1 MDLYKNCRLCPREC
15 GADRTSGRLGFCGC
29 GSGIKIARA
38 ALHRW
43 EEPCISGRSGS
54 GAVFFSGCTLGC
66 VFCQNYEI
74 SAGLKGYEIT
84 EEELADEFLRLQREG
99 ANNINLVTP
108 TQYLPGIISALDTAK
123 SRGLNIPIVYNCGGY
138 EKAETLKMLEGYID
152 VYLPDFKYFSDK
164 YALEYSRAANYVS
177 FAKTAIAEMYRQT
190 GKCVFDKNGIIKSGV
205 IVRHL
210 LLPGLL
216 FESKKV
222 VDYLYDTYG
231 DNIWL
236 SLMSQYTPMPQV
248 SGNPRLNRRVPD
260 KQYSALVDY
269 CAERGMTQVYIQ
281 ESASADKC
289 YIPEFFDKK

>member
-29 GSGIKIARA
+29 GSEIKIARA

-84 EEELADEFLRLQREG
+84 EEELADEFLRLQSEG

-138 EKAETLKMLEGYID
+138 EKTETLKMLEGYID

-164 YALEYSRAANYVS
+164 YALGYSRAADYVS
-177 FAKTAIAEMYRQT
+177 FAKTAIVEMYRQT
-190 GKCVFDKNGIIKSGV
+190 GKCVFDENGIIKSGV

-216 FESKKV
+216 FESKKA
-222 VDYLYDTYG
+222 VDYLYETYG

-269 CAERGMTQVYIQ
+269 CANRGMTRVYVQ
-281 ESASADKC
+281 ESTSADTC

>member
-29 GSGIKIARA
+29 GSEIKIARA

-74 SAGLKGYEIT
+74 SAGHKGYEIT
-84 EEELADEFLRLQREG
+84 EEELADEFLRLQSEG

-108 TQYLPGIISALDTAK
+108 TQYLTGIISALDTAK

-164 YALEYSRAANYVS
+164 YALGYSRAADYVS
-177 FAKTAIAEMYRQT
+177 VAKTAIAEMYRQT
-190 GKCVFDKNGIIKSGV
+190 GKCVFDENGIIKSGV

-216 FESKKV
+216 FESKKA
-222 VDYLYDTYG
+222 VDYLYETYG

-248 SGNPRLNRRVPD
+248 SGNPHLNRRVPD

-269 CAERGMTQVYIQ
+269 CANRGMTRVYVQ